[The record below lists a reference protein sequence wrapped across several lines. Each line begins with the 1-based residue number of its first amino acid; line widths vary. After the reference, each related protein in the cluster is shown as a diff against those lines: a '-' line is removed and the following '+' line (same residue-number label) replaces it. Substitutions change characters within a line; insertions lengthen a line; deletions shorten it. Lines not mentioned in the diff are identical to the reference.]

1 MSFLLLFDFILT
13 QAAENSPSSIQN
25 QGIKSENVKY
35 NSISNSNST
44 PNSKS
49 KYTLPS
55 QNESDSTQ
63 KEFSLKE
70 FTNQAN
76 ENVKLDLS
84 WTNDEMFQNKGEF
97 SNVQVKLE
105 TKPLWD
111 KFASIGTEMIITK
124 CGRFVDL
131 KLSECLIVYF

>member
-1 MSFLLLFDFILT
+1 MAFILLLDFILT

-25 QGIKSENVKY
+25 LGIKSENVKCK
-35 NSISNSNST
+35 SINNNNST

-49 KYTLPS
+49 KYSLPT

-76 ENVKLDLS
+76 ENVKFDLS

-105 TKPLWD
+105 TQPLWD

-124 CGRFVDL
+124 CGRFVDENL
-131 KLSECLIVYF
+131 IEC